1 MFFLVQLLK
10 GKIEKRALR
19 RIDVKV
25 ATEKVDGLRAIKKFI
40 KAKENERK
48 SRVIIIDRKII
59 SFLEITID
67 KIIKSKTKNK
77 EKSRAKN

>member
-25 ATEKVDGLRAIKKFI
+25 ATKEVDGLRAIKKFI

-59 SFLEITID
+59 SFFR
-67 KIIKSKTKNK
+67 NNN
-77 EKSRAKN
+77 R